1 VLVGCDPV
9 DLEQLA
15 TRCDAVA
22 GRLRSVRVQL
32 DGADRRAWLGPS
44 ARRSWAAI
52 DALAPRLGRAAV
64 TWALLARRLRA
75 HATAQ
80 RQASLGP
87 PSHRVLWERTA
98 GDGRWVA
105 RTGAPTAATVVVLV
119 PGVGTS
125 RADRGELSS
134 DATRVWERLAVE
146 AGRSGIGQDD
156 VAVVS
161 WLGYDPPD
169 HLLAGLARRPAEVGG
184 ASLAAEVAMLQAG
197 GARRVVVVGH
207 SYGGLV
213 AVRGAADGMRADE
226 VVLLGAPGLGVA
238 DPGALRL
245 APGAD
250 LWAATED
257 LDAVSL
263 AARTG
268 WVHGPDPVPLAR
280 RLPTS
285 RSGHGAYLDDP
296 AVLDALAR
304 LALHDPRPA
313 GTVPRTVH

>member
-1 VLVGCDPV
+1 MRVGCDPV

-15 TRCDAVA
+15 PQCDAMA
-22 GRLRSVRVQL
+22 ARLRSVRVQL
-32 DGADRRAWLGPS
+32 DAADRLAWRGPA
-44 ARRSWAAI
+44 ARRSWASI

-64 TWALLARRLRA
+64 AWALVARRLRA

-80 RQASLGP
+80 RQASLDP
-87 PSHRVLWERTA
+87 PSPRVLWERTA
-98 GDGRWVA
+98 GDGQWVA
-105 RTGAPTAATVVVLV
+105 RTGASTAATVVVLV
-119 PGVGTS
+119 PGVGTT
-125 RADRGELSS
+125 REDRGELSL
-134 DATRVWERLAVE
+134 DAARVWERLAVE
-146 AGRSGIGQDD
+146 AGRSGGGQDD

-169 HLLAGLARRPAEVGG
+169 HLLAGVARRPAELGG
-184 ASLAAEVAMLQAG
+184 ASLAAQVATLRAG

-226 VVLLGAPGLGVA
+226 VVLLGAPGSGVA
-238 DPGALRL
+238 DLSALRL
-245 APGAD
+245 PPGAE
-250 LWAATED
+250 LWAAAER

-263 AARTG
+263 LARAG

-285 RSGHGAYLDDP
+285 RTGHGAYLEDP
-296 AVLDALAR
+296 AVLEALAS

-313 GTVPRTVH
+313 GTVPRIVH